1 MCRLLHLFSTAL
13 VLTPGPL
20 LALEFNMPA
29 GVTDTSQSV
38 FNLHMTI
45 FYICLV
51 IGFIVFAVMF
61 WSIFHHRK
69 SRGAKA
75 AQFHG
80 SVLVEVIWTLIPLLI
95 LVAMAIPATTTLT
108 DMYDAT
114 ESDLD
119 IQVTGHQWKWHY
131 KYIGEDVDFFSIL
144 STSREEIENRK
155 KKNPNYLLEVDNALV
170 VPTDKKIRF
179 LFTSNDVIHSWWV
192 PDLAVKKDAIPGFIN
207 ESWTRINEPGTYRGQ
222 CAELCGKHHAFMP
235 IEVKAVPEA
244 EYLAWLDEQK
254 ASKLAAASAA
264 DKDWSME
271 ELMAAGASVYEK
283 NCAVCH
289 QADGSGLPP
298 AFPALNGSAIVQG
311 DKAAHLEIVIN
322 GRQEKGMPAF
332 GAQLSAVDIAAV
344 ITYERNS
351 WDNQTGDMVSPA
363 EVQSLMD
370 SQ

>member
-1 MCRLLHLFSTAL
+1 MCRLLHLLSLAL
-13 VLTPGPL
+13 VFTPTPL
-20 LALEFNMPA
+20 LALEFNMPS

-51 IGFIVFAVMF
+51 IGAVVFGVMF

-75 AQFHG
+75 AQFH
-80 SVLVEVIWTLIPLLI
+80 SSTLVEVIWTIIPFLI
-95 LVAMAIPATTTLT
+95 LVGIAIPATSTLS
-108 DMYDAT
+108 DMYDSS
-114 ESDLD
+114 ESDID

-155 KKNPNYLLEVDNALV
+155 KKNPNYLLEVDNPLV
-170 VPTDKKIRF
+170 VPTNKKIRF
-179 LFTSNDVIHSWWV
+179 LFTSNDVIHAWWV
-192 PDLAVKKDAIPGFIN
+192 PELAIKKDAIPGFIN
-207 ESWTRINEPGTYRGQ
+207 ESWTRINEPGLYRGQ
-222 CAELCGKHHAFMP
+222 CAELCGKHHGFMP

-254 ASKLAAASAA
+254 AAKLAKAASA
-264 DKDWSME
+264 DKDWSRD
-271 ELMAAGASVYEK
+271 ELITAGATVYEK

-289 QADGSGLPP
+289 QADGSGVPG
-298 AFPALNGSAIVQG
+298 AFPALNGSQIVQG
-311 DKAAHLEIVIN
+311 DKTGHLDIVVN
-322 GRQEKGMPAF
+322 GSVAKGMPAF
-332 GAQLSAVDIAAV
+332 GEQLSAVDIAAA

-351 WDNQTGDMVSPA
+351 WDNQTGDRVTPA
-363 EVQSLMD
+363 EVQTLMD
-370 SQ
+370 KQ